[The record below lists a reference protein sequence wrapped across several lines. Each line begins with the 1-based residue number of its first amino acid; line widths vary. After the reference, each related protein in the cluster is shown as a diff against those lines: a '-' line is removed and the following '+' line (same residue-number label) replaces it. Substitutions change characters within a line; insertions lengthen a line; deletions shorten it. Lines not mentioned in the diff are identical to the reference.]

1 MQENTQRVYGE
12 SPSCGENQEKIWYYE
27 DKGSR
32 KGPVSERE
40 IRQLIESGNVSYDN
54 YLWREGYKGWTR
66 VTDTELSHHLN
77 KVSPPPLL
85 GAKVNNTFVWILA
98 FAPVLGTF
106 LQAFCASIVYY
117 HGNVPFYVPH
127 DLYVQNNLYK
137 YWYITVILNILL
149 CFLDARQLKKAGH
162 DTSRFMGW
170 IIFLIPVYIF
180 KRANSLHQNKAYFI
194 TWLISFVVSILLE
207 SI

>member
-98 FAPVLGTF
+98 TVQIGR
-106 LQAFCASIVYY
+106 ASCRERV
-117 HGNVPFYVPH
+117 
-127 DLYVQNNLYK
+127 
-137 YWYITVILNILL
+137 
-149 CFLDARQLKKAGH
+149 
-162 DTSRFMGW
+162 
-170 IIFLIPVYIF
+170 
-180 KRANSLHQNKAYFI
+180 
-194 TWLISFVVSILLE
+194 
-207 SI
+207 